1 MGLVCRP
8 AAGVHVLSNGRD
20 NTLKLLDVRNFSVVR
35 TLRAP
40 TYRVGTD
47 LARPCFSPDGVHVA
61 AGGADGAMHLWAA
74 DSGELTAVLRGH
86 GAAVSA
92 AAWSPLGVPLASC
105 DKNGVALLWES

>member
-1 MGLVCRP
+1 
-8 AAGVHVLSNGRD
+8 
-20 NTLKLLDVRNFSVVR
+20 
-35 TLRAP
+35 
-40 TYRVGTD
+40 
-47 LARPCFSPDGVHVA
+47 
-61 AGGADGAMHLWAA
+61 MHLWAA